1 MTQKRIDDCLSNRDG
16 VLFIEEVAAPELIEQ
31 FGSPLF
37 AFSED
42 QIRRN
47 VRRFRDAF
55 EKGWTAGP
63 VKVMPAVKANW
74 LFAVQRVLADE
85 GCGADIYSAG
95 ELDVALR
102 AGVDPQFI
110 SANGVPK
117 DRDHVRRT
125 IEVGARL
132 TIDSLRDVELLE
144 ELAPTLSTAARVRLR
159 IRPAISEF
167 VKKSD
172 FSPDGMVPTDLVAL
186 IYKGGL
192 SIDEV
197 IEAGRRVMS
206 LPNVEVVGF
215 HAHHGRHHRSTLYWE
230 AQMHAYARD
239 IGRVCEALGGYR
251 PTEISIGGG
260 FAIPRDPHNAAT
272 HYSDPLLLGSLHWLS
287 LGLKALGEKI
297 RYRVIDKLLT
307 LIEGHPNTI
316 AAPSIEQYGA
326 ATTAALLDSLPKHG
340 VDPTGVML
348 QLEPGRA
355 IHGNAGVHL
364 ATVQATKRM
373 TAPITWNIV
382 TVDTSEFWMT
392 GGRLEHHLHDYCVAN
407 KLDAPSTLKA
417 DVVGRS
423 CYGDRLLGAVRLPEV
438 EIGDTFAFLD
448 TGAYQ
453 EVSASNFNAM
463 PRPAS
468 LLVTG
473 TRAEVVRRAENL
485 DDVFRRDRLPEHL
498 VRADG
503 SEQGVDER
511 SSGGSAQDDQQP
523 EQEDRNEDRGQ
534 PPLLVGH
541 QETDQV

>member
-1 MTQKRIDDCLSNRDG
+1 MNETRIDDCVSNRDG
-16 VLFIEEVAAPELIEQ
+16 VLFIEGMASQDLIER

-37 AFSED
+37 VFSED
-42 QIRRN
+42 QLRRN

-63 VKVMPAVKANW
+63 VKVMPAAKANW
-74 LFAVQRVLADE
+74 VFAIQRVLADE

-102 AGVDPQFI
+102 AGVDARFI

-117 DRDHVRRT
+117 DKEHIRRT

-132 TIDSLRDVELLE
+132 TIDSLRDVEFLE
-144 ELAPTLSTAARVRLR
+144 ELAPTLSKTAYVRLR

-186 IYKGGL
+186 LYKGGL

-197 IEAGRRVMS
+197 IEAGKRVMK

-239 IGRVCEALGGYR
+239 IGRVCEALDGFR
-251 PTEISIGGG
+251 PQEINIGGG

-287 LGLKALGEKI
+287 LGLKYLGAKV

-307 LIEGHPNTI
+307 LIEGHPNAI
-316 AAPSIEQYGA
+316 AAPSIEEYGA
-326 ATTAALLDSLPKHG
+326 ATTAALLEALPKHG
-340 VDPTGVML
+340 IDPTEVTL

-364 ATVQATKRM
+364 ATVQATKKM
-373 TAPITWNIV
+373 TAPITWNLV
-382 TVDTSEFWMT
+382 TIDTSEFWMT
-392 GGRLEHHLHDYCVAN
+392 GGRFEHHLHDYCVAN
-407 KLDAPSTLKA
+407 RLNAPPAMKA

-438 EIGDTFAFLD
+438 EIGDLVAFLD

-463 PRPAS
+463 PRPAAV
-468 LLVTG
+468 LVTG
-473 TRAEVVRRAENL
+473 NRAAVVRRAENL
-485 DDVFRRDRLPEHL
+485 DDVFRRDELPEHL
-498 VRADG
+498 VLSDT
-503 SEQGVDER
+503 
-511 SSGGSAQDDQQP
+511 P
-523 EQEDRNEDRGQ
+523 EQAAEAT
-534 PPLLVGH
+534 PIVGH
-541 QETDQV
+541 SR

>member
-1 MTQKRIDDCLSNRDG
+1 MGETRIDDCLSNREG
-16 VLFIEEVAAPELIEQ
+16 VLFIEDMASPALIER

-37 AFSED
+37 VFSED

-63 VKVMPAVKANW
+63 VKVMPAAKANW
-74 LFAVQRVLADE
+74 VFAIQRVLADE

-102 AGVDPQFI
+102 AGVDPRFI
-110 SANGVPK
+110 STNGVPK
-117 DRDHVRRT
+117 DREHIRRT

-132 TIDSLRDVELLE
+132 TIDSLRDVEFLE
-144 ELAPTLSTAARVRLR
+144 ELAPTLSKAAYVRLR

-172 FSPDGMVPTDLVAL
+172 FSPDGMAPTDLVAL
-186 IYKGGL
+186 LYKGGL
-192 SIDEV
+192 SIAEV
-197 IEAGRRVMS
+197 IEAGQRVMK

-239 IGRVCEALGGYR
+239 IGRVCEALDGFR
-251 PTEISIGGG
+251 PEEISIGGG

-272 HYSDPLLLGSLHWLS
+272 NYSDPLLLGSLHWLS
-287 LGLKALGEKI
+287 LGLKYLGAKV
-297 RYRVIDKLLT
+297 RYGVIDKLLT
-307 LIEGHPNTI
+307 LIEGHPNAI
-316 AAPSIEQYGA
+316 AAPSIEEYGA
-326 ATTAALLDSLPKHG
+326 ATTAALLEALPKHG
-340 VDPTGVML
+340 IDPTGVML

-355 IHGNAGVHL
+355 IHGNTGVHL
-364 ATVQATKRM
+364 ATVQATKKM
-373 TAPITWNIV
+373 TAPITWNLV
-382 TVDTSEFWMT
+382 TIDTSEFWMT
-392 GGRLEHHLHDYCVAN
+392 GGRFEHHLHDYRIAN
-407 KLDAPSTLKA
+407 RLNAPAAMKA

-438 EIGDTFAFLD
+438 EIGDLFAFLD

-463 PRPAS
+463 PRPAAV
-468 LLVTG
+468 LVTG
-473 TRAEVVRRAENL
+473 DRAAVIRRAENL
-485 DDVFRRDRLPEHL
+485 DDVFRRDELPEHL
-498 VRADG
+498 ALSDT
-503 SEQGVDER
+503 SEQPVE
-511 SSGGSAQDDQQP
+511 ATP
-523 EQEDRNEDRGQ
+523 M
-534 PPLLVGH
+534 VGH
-541 QETDQV
+541 SR

>member
-1 MTQKRIDDCLSNRDG
+1 MGETRIDDCLSNRNG
-16 VLFIEEVAAPELIEQ
+16 VLFIEEIASPDLIER

-37 AFSED
+37 VFSED

-63 VKVMPAVKANW
+63 VKVMPAAKANW
-74 LFAVQRVLADE
+74 VFAIQRVLADE

-117 DRDHVRRT
+117 DRDHIRRT
-125 IEVGARL
+125 VEVGARL
-132 TIDSLRDVELLE
+132 TIDSLRDVEFLE
-144 ELAPTLSTAARVRLR
+144 ELAPTLSRTAYVRLR

-172 FSPDGMVPTDLVAL
+172 FSPDGMAPTDLVAL
-186 IYKGGL
+186 LYKGGL
-192 SIDEV
+192 SIAEV
-197 IEAGRRVMS
+197 IEAGQRVMK
-206 LPNVEVVGF
+206 LPNVEIVGF

-239 IGRVCEALGGYR
+239 IGRVCTALDGFR
-251 PTEISIGGG
+251 PDEISIGGG

-272 HYSDPLLLGSLHWLS
+272 NYSDPLLLGSLHGLS
-287 LGLKALGEKI
+287 LGLKYLGEKV

-307 LIEGHPNTI
+307 LIEGHPNAI
-316 AAPSIEQYGA
+316 AAPSIEEYGA
-326 ATTAALLDSLPKHG
+326 ATTAALLEALPKHG
-340 VDPTGVML
+340 IDPTGVML

-355 IHGNAGVHL
+355 IHGNGGVHL
-364 ATVQATKRM
+364 ATVQATKKM
-373 TAPITWNIV
+373 TAPITWNLV
-382 TVDTSEFWMT
+382 TIDTSEFWMT
-392 GGRLEHHLHDYCVAN
+392 GGRFEHHLHDYCVAN
-407 KLDAPSTLKA
+407 RLNAPRAMKA

-438 EIGDTFAFLD
+438 EIGDLMAFLD

-463 PRPAS
+463 PRPAAV
-468 LLVTG
+468 LVTG
-473 TRAEVVRRAENL
+473 DRAAVVRRAETL
-485 DDVFRRDRLPEHL
+485 DDVFRRDELPEHL
-498 VRADG
+498 APSET
-503 SEQGVDER
+503 SEQAAE
-511 SSGGSAQDDQQP
+511 ATP
-523 EQEDRNEDRGQ
+523 MA
-534 PPLLVGH
+534 GH
-541 QETDQV
+541 SR

>member
-1 MTQKRIDDCLSNRDG
+1 MSETRIDDCLSNRDG
-16 VLFIEEVAAPELIEQ
+16 VLLIERMAAPGLTER

-37 AFSED
+37 VFSED

-55 EKGWTAGP
+55 EKGWTMGP
-63 VKVMPAVKANW
+63 VKVMPAAKANW
-74 LFAVQRVLADE
+74 IFAVQRVLAEE
-85 GCGADIYSAG
+85 GCGADIYSPG

-102 AGVDPQFI
+102 AGIDPRFI
-110 SANGVPK
+110 STNGVPK
-117 DRDHVRRT
+117 DKEHVRRT

-132 TIDSLRDVELLE
+132 TIDSLRDVEFLE
-144 ELAPTLSTAARVRLR
+144 ELSPTLSNTAYVRLR

-186 IYKGGL
+186 LYKGGL

-197 IEAGRRVMS
+197 IEAGQRVIK
-206 LPNVEVVGF
+206 LPNVEIVGF

-239 IGRVCEALGGYR
+239 IAHVCKALGGFR
-251 PTEISIGGG
+251 PEEISIGGG

-272 HYSDPLLLGSLHWLS
+272 NYSDPLLLGSLHGLS
-287 LGLKALGEKI
+287 LGLKYLGAKV

-307 LIEGHPNTI
+307 LIEGRPNAI
-316 AAPSIEQYGA
+316 SAPSIEEYGA
-326 ATTAALLDSLPKHG
+326 ATTAALIGALRKHG
-340 VDPTGVML
+340 IDPTGVML

-364 ATVQATKRM
+364 ATVQATKKMR
-373 TAPITWNIV
+373 APITWNLV

-392 GGRLEHHLHDYCVAN
+392 GGRFEHHLHDYCVAN
-407 KLDAPSTLKA
+407 RLNDPATMKA

-423 CYGDRLLGAVRLPEV
+423 CYGDRLLGAVRLPDV
-438 EIGDTFAFLD
+438 EIGDLLAFLD

-463 PRPAS
+463 PRPAAV
-468 LLVTG
+468 LVSG
-473 TRAEVVRRAENL
+473 DRAAVVRRAETL
-485 DDVFRRDRLPEHL
+485 DDVFRRDELPDHL
-498 VRADG
+498 ALPDPGDDAGAPRHL
-503 SEQGVDER
+503 S
-511 SSGGSAQDDQQP
+511 SSGD
-523 EQEDRNEDRGQ
+523 EQE
-534 PPLLVGH
+534 VG
-541 QETDQV
+541 TC

>member
-1 MTQKRIDDCLSNRDG
+1 MGTVETAFRVSYGHIEETIMPRTRIDDCLSNREG
-16 VLFIEEVAAPELIEQ
+16 ALFIEELAATELIER

-37 AFSED
+37 VFSED

-47 VRRFRDAF
+47 VRRFREAF
-55 EKGWTAGP
+55 GSGWTAGP
-63 VKVMPAVKANW
+63 VKVMPAAKANW
-74 LFAVQRVLADE
+74 VYAIQRILADE

-110 SANGVPK
+110 SVNGVPK
-117 DRDHVRRT
+117 EKGHIQRT

-132 TIDSLRDVELLE
+132 TIDSLQDVTFLE
-144 ELAPTLSTAARVRLR
+144 ELAPGLSNTAKVRLR

-186 IYKGGL
+186 VYKGGL

-197 IEAGRRVMS
+197 IEAGKRVTK

-215 HAHHGRHHRSTLYWE
+215 HSHHGRHHRSTEYWE

-239 IGRVCEALGGYR
+239 MGRVCKALGGYR
-251 PTEISIGGG
+251 PREISIGGG

-272 HYSDPLLLGSLHWLS
+272 HYGDPFLLGALHLVS
-287 LGLKALGEKI
+287 LGLKHLGSKV
-297 RYRVIDKLLT
+297 RYGVIDRMLG
-307 LIEGHPNTI
+307 LIEGRPNQISAPTI
-316 AAPSIEQYGA
+316 EDYGA
-326 ATTAALLDSLPKHG
+326 RTTSALLQSLPKHG
-340 VDPTGVML
+340 IDPEGLML

-364 ATVQATKRM
+364 STVRATKKM
-373 TAPITWNIV
+373 TSPIKWNLV
-382 TVDTSEFWMT
+382 TIDTSEFWMT
-392 GGRLEHHLHDYCVAN
+392 GGRFEHHLHDYCIAN
-407 KLDAPSTLKA
+407 RLDAPPKMKA

-463 PRPAS
+463 PRPAAV
-468 LLVTG
+468 LVTG
-473 TRAEVVRRAENL
+473 DRAAVIRRGESL
-485 DDVFRRDRLPEHL
+485 DDVFRRDELPEHL
-498 VRADG
+498 ATG
-503 SEQGVDER
+503 TDER
-511 SSGGSAQDDQQP
+511 AYPAIGGG
-523 EQEDRNEDRGQ
+523 R
-534 PPLLVGH
+534 VGP
-541 QETDQV
+541 QNRV